1 MMIRG
6 GMTVAV
12 RGWRGIAFNV
22 VRRRGTEVTVVMV
35 GGLGVHRNVPVADV
49 SPLGRKAFCASCGQV
64 GCRH

>member
-12 RGWRGIAFNV
+12 RGWRGIAFDV
-22 VRRRGTEVTVVMV
+22 VQRRKDKVTVVMV
-35 GGLGVHRNVPVADV
+35 GDDLHRIVPVADV